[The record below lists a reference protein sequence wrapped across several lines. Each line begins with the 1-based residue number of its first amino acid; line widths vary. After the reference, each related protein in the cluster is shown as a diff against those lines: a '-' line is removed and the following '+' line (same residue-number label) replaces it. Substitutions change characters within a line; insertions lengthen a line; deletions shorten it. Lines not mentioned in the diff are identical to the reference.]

1 MKFKIQPKS
10 EIPVSKQLFEQI
22 KFAIASRQYSPGHRL
37 PSTRNMAILTGL
49 HRNTISKVYR
59 QLEEAGLVE
68 SVAGSGIYVK
78 APGNE
83 KTSVTITSPLLKQ
96 EPGAIKT
103 ITQSLDELMNLGYSL
118 AQIKD
123 FFCTE
128 IDWRL
133 RCNTM
138 VLLTVPSRDLAAGQ
152 LMLKELK
159 QALGIPLELTPL
171 EELLEV
177 LEQSSHSK
185 VITNRYFIEEVIK
198 VVQPKGLPVI
208 PIDIYD
214 YAKEFEIIKTL
225 PPQSC
230 LGLVSL
236 SAGTLRIAETIVHS
250 LRGNDLLIITAPVE
264 DKVKLKSLIRTA
276 RTIITDL
283 HSYNLVKQA
292 IFTWKEDLI
301 RLPDVIYVQNYIGLN
316 SIDSLKRELG
326 LA

>member
-1 MKFKIQPKS
+1 MQFNIQAKS
-10 EIPVSKQLFEQI
+10 EIPVSRQLFDQI
-22 KFAIASRQYSPGHRL
+22 QFAIASRQYSPGHRL
-37 PSTRNMAILTGL
+37 PSTRHMAILTGL

-68 SVAGSGIYVK
+68 SVAGSGIYVR

-83 KTSVTITSPLLKQ
+83 KTNTVITSPLLKQ

-103 ITQSLDELMNLGYSL
+103 ITQSIDELMNLGYSL
-118 AQIKD
+118 TQIKD
-123 FFCTE
+123 FFSTE

-133 RCNTM
+133 RCNTQI
-138 VLLTVPSRDLAAGQ
+138 LLTVPSRDLAAGQ

-171 EELLEV
+171 EELLEI

-198 VVQPKGLPVI
+198 VVEPKGLPVI

-214 YAKEFEIIKTL
+214 YAKELEIIKTL
-225 PPQSC
+225 PSQSC

-236 SAGTLRIAETIVHS
+236 SAGTLGIAETIVHS

-276 RTIITDL
+276 RTIITDP

-292 IFTWKEDLI
+292 IVTFQEDLI
-301 RLPDVIYVQNYIGLN
+301 RFPDVIYVQNYIGLN
-316 SIDSLKRELG
+316 SIDALKRELG
-326 LA
+326 LG